1 MRFKLKTAQNNP
13 KSVNILPNFINNEF
27 TPSKASETIAV
38 KNPAFDLELCR
49 VPVSLDEEIEN
60 AVESGVKAF
69 ERFRK
74 TTPSERVGYLMRI
87 HALME
92 RDTDLLARI
101 LVDNHGRTYSEAVGE
116 VRRSLENVEAA
127 AAIAYTL
134 AKGENMINISP
145 EIDQELIREPLGCFA
160 IITPFNIPLH
170 SWSSYVPYAVALG
183 ATVVLKPSEI
193 TPMVANEVARI
204 MKEAGVPPG
213 VMSIIHGDGR
223 VAEKLVKHP
232 DIQGVGF
239 IGSTRTGK
247 LLYELV
253 AKEGKRAS
261 INAGAKNHLVVMP
274 DANMEKTAEAVVSS
288 FFGMAGQRC
297 LAGSN
302 LVAVRGSEKIVE
314 LVGARSHLKLG
325 YGMDKETEM
334 GPMAS
339 KAGLEKV
346 LRYVEAG
353 EQLGKILVDGRRNK
367 PVKPLN
373 GYFIGPTVFA
383 EISPDSPL
391 AKEEIF
397 GPVASIL
404 YAQNI
409 DEAIDLINKNTPY
422 GNAAAIFTSNP
433 RVAREFVLN
442 VNVGNVGVNIGVPQP
457 MAYFPLGGRKQSFFG
472 TAHSRVDTLRFFTD
486 HKTVTTRWW

>member
-1 MRFKLKTAQNNP
+1 MSL
-13 KSVNILPNFINNEF
+13 LPNFIDNEF
-27 TPSKASETIAV
+27 IHSKSPESIPV
-38 KNPAFDLELCR
+38 KNPAFDSVIAMAPVTLE
-49 VPVSLDEEIEN
+49 EEVDR
-60 AVESGVKAF
+60 AVESGLKAF
-69 ERFRK
+69 EKFRK

-87 HALME
+87 RSLME
-92 RDTDLLARI
+92 RDTDLLAKV
-101 LVDNHGRTYSEAVGE
+101 LVDNHGRTYAEGVGE

-127 AAIAYTL
+127 AALAYTL
-134 AKGENMINISP
+134 AKGEKMVNVSP
-145 EIDQELIREPLGCFA
+145 EIDQELIREPLGVFA

-170 SWSSYVPYAVALG
+170 AWSSYVPYAIALG

-193 TPMVANEVARI
+193 TPIVANEIARI

-213 VMSIIHGDGR
+213 VMSVVHGDGR
-223 VAEKLVKHP
+223 VAERLVKHP

-247 LLYELV
+247 ILYETA

-261 INAGAKNHLVVMP
+261 INAGAKNHIVVMP
-274 DANMEKTAEAVVSS
+274 DADMAKTAEAAVSS
-288 FFGMAGQRC
+288 FFGMSGQRC

-302 LVAVRGSEKIVE
+302 LVVVKGAEKVVD
-314 LVGARSHLKLG
+314 LVASRSFLRLG

-339 KAGLEKV
+339 KQGLDKV
-346 LRYVEAG
+346 LRYIEIGANLG
-353 EQLGKILVDGRRNK
+353 ETLVDGRKNK
-367 PVKPLN
+367 PVKHLS
-373 GYFIGPTVFA
+373 GYFVGPTVFKNVP
-383 EISPDSPL
+383 PDSPI

-397 GPVASIL
+397 GPVVSIL
-404 YAQNI
+404 DATGL
-409 DEAIDLINKNTPY
+409 DDAIDLINKNTPY
-422 GNAAAIFTSNP
+422 GNAASIFTSNP
-433 RVAREFVLN
+433 KTAREFVLN

-486 HKTVTTRWW
+486 HKIVTARWW